1 MKKIV
6 FLVLLICLLFTGF
19 ISYRQVLA
27 VKAEREAAAS
37 SDEAEIIPVEVALV
51 DREALLASHAPDEV
65 VATVDGKEIR
75 WDEYYYFYSSF
86 IEEVEHIFTY
96 FGAYGYSLTWEDEYE
111 EGMLFSEVPPVNAE
125 GSICQYTAI
134 EALAQEKGITL
145 SEETEEELRAQT
157 AADAERYCGEGA
169 TEEQLEAYL
178 AEIYLPLS
186 VYRQML
192 RTNALYRQELSDLF
206 GGASDDGSNEAALS
220 AALQECLREVQ
231 FAYADGFSLPDIRDY
246 VG

>member
-6 FLVLLICLLFTGF
+6 SLVLLICLLFTGF

-51 DREALLASHAPDEV
+51 DREALFASHAPDEV

-125 GSICQYTAI
+125 GAICQYTAI
-134 EALAQEKGITL
+134 
-145 SEETEEELRAQT
+145 
-157 AADAERYCGEGA
+157 